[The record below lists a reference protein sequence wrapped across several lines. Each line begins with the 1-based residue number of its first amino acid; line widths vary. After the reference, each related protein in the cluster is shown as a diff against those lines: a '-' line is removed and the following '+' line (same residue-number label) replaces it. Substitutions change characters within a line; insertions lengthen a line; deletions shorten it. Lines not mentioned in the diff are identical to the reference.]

1 MAEKGNL
8 KDSKYIINWIHAAAV
23 RAIKTFAQTCVGTIG
38 VSVALSDV
46 SWGFVLSSASLAA
59 IVSLLTSVAGLPEV
73 DLQDALLDTKGDDNS
88 EV

>member
-1 MAEKGNL
+1 MANKGET
-8 KDSKYIINWIHAAAV
+8 KDTRYIINWVHAASI

-38 VSVALSDV
+38 ASVALSDV
-46 SWGFVLSSASLAA
+46 SWGFVLSSAALAA

-73 DLQDALLDTKGDDNS
+73 DLEDVLLEEKGDDNS